1 MYCSNHTA
9 QVEEYL
15 QSSKWMSPVSEFKQF
30 QILRSTSTSVGDVM
44 RDLDKRAVMQN
55 DFFVVYGDVVANV
68 DLELALKAHKAR
80 KENDKNA
87 IMTMILREESK
98 SRVGR
103 SQDVFVIDPGK
114 ERCLHYEAMMPGQT
128 GRLNL
133 DPELLSAH
141 EELEIRTDLL
151 DAGIDICTPDV
162 LALWT
167 DNFDFQV
174 PRRGFLYSVL
184 KDYELNGK
192 TIHVHVER
200 EQYAQRAKS
209 LRAYSELSTDVVRR
223 LTCPFVPDNNLPSTH
238 SYRLAKGFI
247 YKEPGVVLAR
257 SCHIGRATVLGKGT
271 SVGEGTVIENSIIGR
286 DCIIGRNTRIE
297 GVYIWDNANIG
308 DDCVVKGAIVA
319 DEASIG
325 KKCIVEPGALISF
338 GVRIADGTTI
348 QSNSKI
354 TRMKRKRE
362 DGEELERAEPDAEIV
377 GQGGDGFEYVEE
389 EDEEDAV
396 EGLPGPSSLIY
407 SMSNLELSA
416 ESISTLNDEDDM
428 SNEVHAQRDR
438 STAGSFGSIGS
449 DDSTTGQT
457 AAQARDF
464 HHEAYTSIL
473 DSLNRRDDSANI
485 QLELSALKLSA
496 NASEHQVRRAVTT
509 AIVRFISQQIGSGTT
524 VQAAVDKLLPTFKV
538 LLQKTMFDQGVDEK
552 SDQVDFMLLLQHECV
567 HQEKGEDIL
576 ARLTYKLSVTDVIES
591 EGLEQWWED
600 PKSAAEGGMAKVRMK
615 TKRIV
620 DAVVGASD
628 EESDEED
635 DEEES
640 EDDDD

>member
-1 MYCSNHTA
+1 
-9 QVEEYL
+9 
-15 QSSKWMSPVSEFKQF
+15 MSPVSEFKHF
-30 QILRSTSTSVGDVM
+30 QILKSTSSSVGDVM

-80 KENDKNA
+80 KAKDKNA
-87 IMTMILREESK
+87 IMTMILREQ
-98 SRVGR
+98 RQ
-103 SQDVFVIDPGK
+103 SQEWRTQDIFVIDPGK
-114 ERCLHYEAMMPGQT
+114 DRCLHYEAMRPGQS

-133 DPELLSAH
+133 DPELVSAH

-151 DAGIDICTPDV
+151 DTGIDICTPDV

-200 EQYAQRAKS
+200 ERYAQRAKS
-209 LRAYSELSTDVVRR
+209 LRTYAELSTDVVGR
-223 LTCPFVPDNNLPSTH
+223 LACPFVPDNNLPATH
-238 SYRLAKGFI
+238 AYRLAKGFV

-257 SCHIGRATVLGKGT
+257 SCHIGRVTVLGKGT

-286 DCIIGRNTRIE
+286 DCIIGRNVRIE
-297 GVYIWDNANIG
+297 GAYIWNNANIG
-308 DDCVVKGAIVA
+308 DGCVVKGAIVA
-319 DEASIG
+319 DEAAIG
-325 KKCIVEPGALISF
+325 KKCVVEPGALISF
-338 GVRIADGTTI
+338 GVRIADSTSVQGK
-348 QSNSKI
+348 SRI

-362 DGEELERAEPDAEIV
+362 DDEGLERAAPDVRIV
-377 GQGGDGFEYVEE
+377 GEGGDGFEYVD
-389 EDEEDAV
+389 EDEGEENAAED
-396 EGLPGPSSLIY
+396 LPGSSSLLYGI
-407 SMSNLELSA
+407 SNLALSA
-416 ESISTLNDEDDM
+416 ESISTLNDDDDI
-428 SNEVHAQRDR
+428 SDEIYAPRNR
-438 STAGSFGSIGS
+438 SSVGSFGSIGS

-509 AIVRFISQQIGSGTT
+509 AIVRFISQQTNSGTT
-524 VQAAVDKLLPTFKV
+524 VQAAVDKLLPAFKV
-538 LLQKTMFDQGVDEK
+538 LLQKTMFDQYDDEK
-552 SDQVDFMLLLQHECV
+552 GDQVDFMLLLQHECV

-600 PKSAAEGGMAKVRMK
+600 PKSAAEGGMAKVRTR
-615 TKRIV
+615 TKQIV
-620 DAVVGASD
+620 NAVVGGSD
-628 EESDEED
+628 EESEDED
-635 DEEES
+635 DSDEEE
-640 EDDDD
+640 D